1 MPEGPRSARSSSI
14 RLRIAVALAVVALT
28 LIGLLVS
35 MMRVQRPVG
44 ATLQHI
50 AEGYLPMSRQVAL
63 LRQDHELLRRDLS
76 RLVRRG
82 GRGEAGEGAG
92 RDELAED
99 VEANLAIASVLLDG
113 LRRGD
118 AEPEGQASLSRVA
131 GWLDGLESAFKRY
144 FDEAAA
150 LDREG
155 ATLDPERLEERRRS
169 LRTSERVVDEDLSAL
184 ERETASRVAR
194 LVHVS
199 EQQQAR
205 SLQIASGLIVGST
218 LAVTALLAGVL
229 YALRPV
235 ARLTEEAARVADGD
249 YGRRVEEGR
258 DDEVGRLAREFNRM
272 ARAVEARETSLS
284 ERNVEL
290 ARASASLQR
299 VLDAMDDALV
309 VVAHGQVALAN
320 PAAVDHWDVHPGQPV
335 PPGLLQVLEDPAA
348 PCIDRTGRRWQ
359 ARVVP
364 YGADGASLAVLTD
377 VTDAEEAAA
386 RLARSE
392 RLAALGQMLATITH
406 EIRNPLNAMSLN
418 VELLDEEVAGLTDRD
433 DSPARTLL
441 QRIAREVERLTTLS
455 QGYLALARRPVPH
468 RVDVDLALV
477 VREVIALLSAALA
490 QRGVTLTLVAPSPA
504 RAWVDA
510 DQCSQAAINLVRN
523 AAEAGARRVD
533 IAVEAHSESVRVTVD
548 DDGPGIPEGD
558 RQQVLEPFFSTR
570 AQGTGLG
577 LAVVRQVLDDHG
589 GGLVLEGSPAGGLRV
604 VMTWP
609 LAPRPDMQPPEA
621 TG

>member
-1 MPEGPRSARSSSI
+1 MPVGARSTRAQSI

-28 LIGLLVS
+28 LTGLLVS

-44 ATLQHI
+44 ATLQDI

-63 LRQDHELLRRDLS
+63 LRKDHEQLRRDLA

-82 GRGEAGEGAG
+82 GRGEPAEGGSRA
-92 RDELAED
+92 ELADD
-99 VEANLAIASVLLDG
+99 VGANLAIATVLLDG

-118 AEPEGQASLSRVA
+118 AAVEGQASLSRVA
-131 GWLDGLESAFKRY
+131 AWLAGLDVAFRRY

-155 ATLDPERLEERRRS
+155 AGLDASALEDRRRG
-169 LRTSERVVDEDLSAL
+169 LRTAERVIDEDLAAL
-184 ERETASRVAR
+184 ERETAARVAQ
-194 LVHVS
+194 LVRVS

-205 SLQIASGLIVGST
+205 SLQIASALIVGST
-218 LAVTALLAGVL
+218 LLVTALLAGVL

-272 ARAVEARETSLS
+272 ARAVEAREASLS
-284 ERNVEL
+284 DRNAAL
-290 ARASASLQR
+290 ALASASLQR

-309 VVAHGQVALAN
+309 VVAEGAVALAN
-320 PAAVDHWDVHPGQPV
+320 PAAVAHWGVAPGGAV
-335 PPGLLQVLEDPAA
+335 PESLSRALDALPGPCTDPS
-348 PCIDRTGRRWQ
+348 GRRWQ

-364 YGADGASLAVLTD
+364 YGADGALLAVLTD

-406 EIRNPLNAMSLN
+406 EIRNPLNALSLN
-418 VELLDEEVAGLTDRD
+418 VELLEDEVAVLAPVEEAASRV
-433 DSPARTLL
+433 LL
-441 QRIAREVERLTTLS
+441 RRIAREVERLTTLS

-468 RVDVDLALV
+468 RVDGDLSRLVAEVIDLLAPEMAAAGVDL
-477 VREVIALLSAALA
+477 RRGA
-490 QRGVTLTLVAPSPA
+490 QVPA
-504 RAWVDA
+504 RAWFDVDQA
-510 DQCSQAAINLVRN
+510 SQALINVVRN
-523 AAEAGARRVD
+523 AAEAGAREVVV
-533 IAVEAHSESVRVTVD
+533 AVALASDGVSVVVD
-548 DDGPGIPEGD
+548 DDGPGIPAEA
-558 RQQVLEPFFSTR
+558 RERVLEPFYSTR

-589 GGLVLEGSPAGGLRV
+589 GTLVLGRADAGGLRV

-609 LAPRPDMQPPEA
+609 PVSGPDMLASEA
-621 TG
+621 DG